1 MKTLAILS
9 ANLRRLARSPRTL
22 IVSAITPL
30 LMIFLLGS
38 AFGSSATTHVDV
50 FAPHTWYTDQLL
62 RAIGH
67 QQGLAVRR
75 VESQQALRS
84 AVEYGDAEAGVVVPA
99 NYDHILRSGQY
110 IKVRYYA
117 QRGINGQQIS
127 QIVQSGIAEESNE
140 VVAARLLKRERGMTF
155 DAAFAHALAFT
166 PKLPLVV
173 VHTVEPDGKRFPKM
187 LTHFTIEAGNE
198 LLLFVFLTSL
208 TSAAALVETRRL
220 GVARR
225 MIVSPTPVRSVIFG
239 EALGP
244 FVVACVQ
251 ALLIVLLS
259 WLLFGV
265 EWGNG
270 LAVTAVTVTFCLV
283 AAGFAMLLGSILETE
298 QQALAGAI
306 LVGLTFAALGGSMV
320 PLIFFKPLLLDIS
333 HITPHAWGNE
343 ALMNLQ
349 RNGADLLDVLPQVGA
364 LVGFALLTFSV
375 AVRRLHHELTH

>member
-1 MKTLAILS
+1 MKTLAILG
-9 ANLRRLARSPRTL
+9 ANLRRQLRNPRTL
-22 IVSAITPL
+22 IVSAISPL
-30 LMIFLLGS
+30 LMTFLLGS
-38 AFGSSATTHVDV
+38 AFGASATTHVDV
-50 FAPHTWYTDQLL
+50 LAPHTWYTDQLL

-67 QQGLAVRR
+67 QQGVTVRR
-75 VESQQALRS
+75 VESEQAMRS
-84 AVEYGDAEAGVVVPA
+84 AVEYGDAEAGVMVPA
-99 NYDHILRSGQY
+99 DYDHILRSGQY
-110 IKVRYYA
+110 INVRYYA

-140 VVAARLLKRERGMTF
+140 VVAARLIKRERGMTF
-155 DAAFAHALAFT
+155 DAAFAHALAFA
-166 PKLPLVV
+166 PKLPMVV
-173 VHTVEPDGKRFPKM
+173 VHTVEPNGRRFPKT

-208 TSAAALVETRRL
+208 TSAAALVATRRL

-225 MIVSPTPVRSVIFG
+225 MIVSPTAVRSVIFG

-244 FVVACVQ
+244 LMVACVQ
-251 ALLIVLLS
+251 ALLVVLLS

-270 LAVTAVTVTFCLV
+270 PAVAAVTVAFCLV
-283 AAGFAMLLGSILETE
+283 AAGFAMLLGSTLETE
-298 QQALAGAI
+298 QQALAAAI

-320 PLIFFKPLLLDIS
+320 PLIFFTPLLLDIA

-364 LVGFALLTFSV
+364 LVGFALLAFSL
-375 AVRRLHHELTH
+375 AILRLHHELTH

>member
-1 MKTLAILS
+1 MKTLAIVS
-9 ANLRRLARSPRTL
+9 ANLRRLSRNPRNV
-22 IVSAITPL
+22 IVNAISPL

-38 AFGSSATTHVDV
+38 AFGTSATTHVDV
-50 FAPHTWYTDQLL
+50 LAPHTWYTAQLL

-67 QQGLAVRR
+67 QQGLTVRR
-75 VESQQALRS
+75 VESEREMRS

-99 NYDHILRSGQY
+99 DYDHILRSGQY
-110 IKVRYYA
+110 INVRYYA

-155 DAAFAHALAFT
+155 DAAFAHALAFA
-166 PKLPLVV
+166 PKLPMVV
-173 VHTVEPDGKRFPKM
+173 VHTVEPSGRRFPKT
-187 LTHFTIEAGNE
+187 LTHFTVEAGNE

-208 TSAAALVETRRL
+208 TSAAVLVETRRL

-225 MIVSPTPVRSVIFG
+225 MIASPTPVRSVIFG

-244 FVVACVQ
+244 LVVACIQ
-251 ALLIVLLS
+251 ALLIVSLS

-270 LAVTAVTVTFCLV
+270 PAVVAVTIAFCLV
-283 AAGFAMLLGSILETE
+283 AAGFAMVLGSVLETE
-298 QQALAGAI
+298 QQALAAAI
-306 LVGLTFAALGGSMV
+306 LFGLSFAALGGSMV
-320 PLIFFKPLLLDIS
+320 PLLFFTPLMNDIA

-343 ALMNLQ
+343 ALLTLQ
-349 RNGADLLDVLPQVGA
+349 RNGGDLLNVLPQIGA
-364 LVGFALLTFSV
+364 LVGFALLTFSL